1 MKKTYLFLV
10 SAAMIF
16 AGCTNDEY
24 LGNAED
30 VQNTNGAIMFSPKS
44 AMLTR
49 GTLFNGDAAGKLS
62 NNFVV
67 YGTKHVAA
75 EDKTATNDAVVFNQY
90 HVNWNGNPGSTQSN
104 TAGWEYVGQASYS
117 SGITSQSVKY
127 WDYSADN
134 GYTFTAFSS
143 PEITYPQD
151 ATSDKVVVNKIPADA
166 SGTVYTKGYQM
177 QILPTADKSKIYF
190 SDRVVVPESDYGK
203 TVSLTF
209 RNMGA
214 KVRVGFY
221 ETIPGYKVKIKS
233 FRIDDDAT
241 APVTTFAAMKDAY
254 TAGFAASMQNY
265 KTDVA
270 QVVNITYYDNSNP
283 TIENRP
289 KVSNPTNGYYYTL
302 KLGAGVVGTDL
313 STQTSAPTWDKTD
326 GAYTEVFPCEEN
338 VNPMIL
344 KLDFTMTSED
354 GNGEVI
360 EVKGARA
367 VVPAEYCQWRS
378 NFAYTYIFKISDA
391 TNGTTGAVDANDE
404 PTDPTG
410 LKPIT
415 FDAVVVDAETDQT
428 QQTIT
433 TIADNSITTY
443 QNGVAHETTNEYN
456 TGDIYVALFQSG
468 YGDVTPS
475 GIGTAAT
482 QAQVYTVTTVND
494 RISESSVFAKLT
506 GSNNGLT
513 LTPVTTTPT
522 IESGVPM
529 ADGTTKNIPNV
540 KFNATAAGTYAYVYT
555 HAAYVAPTYTAVGA
569 AAYDAGT
576 TYYMVAGGV
585 YYPVTVANAAAYNEN
600 KANLYT
606 KTADGTPG
614 QYDIKVIKVQ

>member
-1 MKKTYLFLV
+1 
-10 SAAMIF
+10 
-16 AGCTNDEY
+16 
-24 LGNAED
+24 
-30 VQNTNGAIMFSPKS
+30 
-44 AMLTR
+44 
-49 GTLFNGDAAGKLS
+49 
-62 NNFVV
+62 
-67 YGTKHVAA
+67 
-75 EDKTATNDAVVFNQY
+75 
-90 HVNWNGNPGSTQSN
+90 
-104 TAGWEYVGQASYS
+104 
-117 SGITSQSVKY
+117 
-127 WDYSADN
+127 
-134 GYTFTAFSS
+134 
-143 PEITYPQD
+143 
-151 ATSDKVVVNKIPADA
+151 
-166 SGTVYTKGYQM
+166 
-177 QILPTADKSKIYF
+177 
-190 SDRVVVPESDYGK
+190 
-203 TVSLTF
+203 
-209 RNMGA
+209 
-214 KVRVGFY
+214 
-221 ETIPGYKVKIKS
+221 
-233 FRIDDDAT
+233 
-241 APVTTFAAMKDAY
+241 
-254 TAGFAASMQNY
+254 
-265 KTDVA
+265 
-270 QVVNITYYDNSNP
+270 
-283 TIENRP
+283 
-289 KVSNPTNGYYYTL
+289 
-302 KLGAGVVGTDL
+302 
-313 STQTSAPTWDKTD
+313 
-326 GAYTEVFPCEEN
+326 
-338 VNPMIL
+338 MIL

-540 KFNATAAGTYAYVYT
+540 KFNATAAGTYAYVYP

-569 AAYDAGT
+569 AEYDAGT

-585 YYPVTVANAAAYNEN
+585 YYPVTVANAAADNEN